1 MPGPP
6 IEPGQT
12 ERAPARPQH
21 QRRITITVAL
31 TLLLCLLSSLRAV
44 LEAPRPSQL
53 KAMRGAVAQRSDLR
67 FAELRR
73 ALPERGVVGY
83 VGEAGES
90 EVDDYYLA
98 QYALAP
104 LVVERSQDH
113 PLVIGNFPASQP
125 ASPPAKVKGLVL
137 VRDFGNGVLLL
148 AKEDN
153 K

>member
-1 MPGPP
+1 MQGSP

-12 ERAPARPQH
+12 ARAPAGSRH
-21 QRRITITVAL
+21 QGRITITVGL
-31 TLLLCLLSSLRAV
+31 TLMLCLLSSLRAV
-44 LEAPRPSQL
+44 VEAPSPNQL
-53 KAMRGAVAQRSDLR
+53 KAMSRAVPERSDLR

-90 EVDDYYLA
+90 EVADYYLA
-98 QYALAP
+98 QYALVP

-113 PLVIGNFPASQP
+113 PLVIGNFPSSGP
-125 ASPPAKVKGLVL
+125 ASPPATVNGLVL

-148 AKEDN
+148 AKKDN

>member
-1 MPGPP
+1 MQGSP

-12 ERAPARPQH
+12 ARAPAGLQH
-21 QRRITITVAL
+21 QGRITITVAL
-31 TLLLCLLSSLRAV
+31 TLMLCLLSSLRV
-44 LEAPRPSQL
+44 VIEAPRPRQL
-53 KAMRGAVAQRSDLR
+53 EAMSRAVAQHSDQR

-73 ALPERGVVGY
+73 ALPGRGVVGY
-83 VGEAGES
+83 VGEAAES
-90 EVDDYYLA
+90 GVADYYLA

-125 ASPPAKVKGLVL
+125 ASPPATVKGLVL
-137 VRDFGNGVLLL
+137 VKDFGNGVLLL